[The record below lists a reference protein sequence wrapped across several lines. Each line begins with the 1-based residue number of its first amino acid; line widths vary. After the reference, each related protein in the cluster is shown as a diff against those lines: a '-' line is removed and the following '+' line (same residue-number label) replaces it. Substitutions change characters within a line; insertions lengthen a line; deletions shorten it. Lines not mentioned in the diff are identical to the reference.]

1 LVNQEEEYE
10 VEKILDSAYRH
21 GILRYLVK
29 WKGYPNSEA
38 TWIRSDETDHM
49 KELVDEWY
57 KGHPEAPRSLRP
69 TTSKPQGPRKR
80 VPKRGKV
87 RFMGME
93 TDGSLQI
100 ENIPFKQRDATEVN
114 PIQWPTGRMTVAS
127 VSSDGNLDILKLSET
142 AKIPTRSTD
151 LAAGADLYASEETEI
166 SPGSHGLVK
175 TGIAIQFPSG
185 MYARIAPRSG
195 LALKNG
201 IAVGAGVIDQ
211 DYTGPIG
218 VILFNHGKDTFKV
231 QTGDRVA
238 QLILESIALLPLREV
253 QKLSETK
260 RGNQGFG
267 STGTR

>member
-1 LVNQEEEYE
+1 
-10 VEKILDSAYRH
+10 
-21 GILRYLVK
+21 
-29 WKGYPNSEA
+29 
-38 TWIRSDETDHM
+38 
-49 KELVDEWY
+49 
-57 KGHPEAPRSLRP
+57 
-69 TTSKPQGPRKR
+69 
-80 VPKRGKV
+80 
-87 RFMGME
+87 MGME
-93 TDGSLQI
+93 TNGSLQI
-100 ENIPFKQRDATEVN
+100 ENIHFKPRDTAEVN

-166 SPGSHGLVK
+166 PPGSHGLVK

-218 VILFNHGKDTFKV
+218 VILFNHGKETFKV
-231 QTGDRVA
+231 QTGDRIA

-267 STGTR
+267 SSGAR